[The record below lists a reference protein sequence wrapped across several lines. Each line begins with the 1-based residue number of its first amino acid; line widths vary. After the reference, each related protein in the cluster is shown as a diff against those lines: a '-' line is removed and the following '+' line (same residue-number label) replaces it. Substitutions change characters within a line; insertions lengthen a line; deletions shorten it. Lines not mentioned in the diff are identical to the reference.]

1 MNDNVSEY
9 KNGDELMKKD
19 IVKSIMHPVRIKII
33 QELGMKAKA
42 TTKEIQEA
50 CEDCSQATL
59 YRHLKALLDIGI
71 IEVVSENSINGIIEK
86 VYGLRKEA
94 PEELFGDP
102 SKITKEG
109 YSTMFSQFV
118 VSLLSDFSEYMKHD
132 DALDNVQH
140 HIGFSTSILYLTDE
154 ELIELSQK
162 TSALLFEAI
171 KNKPE
176 KGRKMRKLSHIVT
189 TTISHKQ

>member
-33 QELGMKAKA
+33 QELGMNEKA

-50 CEDCSQATL
+50 CKECSQATL
-59 YRHLKALLDIGI
+59 YRHLKALLEIGI
-71 IEVVSENSINGIIEK
+71 IEVVSENTINGIIEK

-102 SKITKEG
+102 SKITKDG
-109 YSTMFSQFV
+109 YNTMFSQFI
-118 VSLLSDFSEYMKHD
+118 VSLLADFSDYMKHD
-132 DALDNVQH
+132 DALDNIQN
-140 HIGFSTSILYLTDE
+140 HIGFNTSILYLTDE
-154 ELIELSQK
+154 ELVELSQK
-162 TSALLFEAI
+162 TSSLLFEAL
-171 KNKPE
+171 KKRPE
-176 KGRKMRKLSHIVT
+176 PGRKMRKLSHIVT
-189 TTISHKQ
+189 TTITHKK